1 MLNSEE
7 RIQALQWAKNGAT
20 FMFMPHQKLIN
31 MIVLDAPGTKD
42 INKTLKYTLL
52 QNKPIRMETK
62 MIVDYCLGTLDSKN
76 SWVLDHGDI
85 KVIPPQ
91 FETKKKEND
100 NE

>member
-1 MLNSEE
+1 MLNREE

-20 FMFMPHQKLIN
+20 FMFMPQEKLIS
-31 MIVLDAPGTKD
+31 MIILDAPGTKD
-42 INKTLKYTLL
+42 INKVLKYTLL
-52 QNKPIRMETK
+52 QKKPIRMETK
-62 MIVDYCLGTLDSKN
+62 TIVEYCMGTLDRNN

-100 NE
+100 DE